1 MSPIDIILLAVIGAA
16 FIAVVLRIRHKG
28 TCGDCGSTGSCS
40 GSCSGCSASRR
51 GGCPAAEGADEIADR
66 LGCGL

>member
-16 FIAVVLRIRHKG
+16 FVAVVLRIRHKG
-28 TCGDCGSTGSCS
+28 ACGDCGSAGSCS

-51 GGCPAAEGADEIADR
+51 GSCPAAEGADEIADR
-66 LGCGL
+66 LGRGL

>member
-40 GSCSGCSASRR
+40 CSGCSASRR
-51 GGCPAAEGADEIADR
+51 GSCPAAEGADEIADR
-66 LGCGL
+66 LGRGL